1 VGPTLRELREAAES
15 CARIG
20 GAVLRDAR
28 AAGPNEVREKGRH
41 DFVTEVD
48 AASEAAIA
56 AALRERFPGHFL
68 LAEEAAAGAG
78 SWRAV
83 PLRETGSGDGGAEP
97 ELAAGAESAA
107 GFASEGAVEATDGRS
122 RGDAAPRPD
131 RIEWIVDPLDGTTN
145 FIHGFPVFAVS
156 IAARGPDGLLAG
168 VVYDP
173 TRDELFSAARGEGAR
188 LNGEAIRVSAVS
200 EPARALVGTGFPFR
214 NARFTE
220 PYLES
225 FERVFAAVSDIRRA
239 GSASVDLAYVA
250 CGRLD
255 GFWELGLSP
264 WDTAAGW
271 LLIEEAGG
279 VVTDDRGGS
288 DVFGRGHVVAGGPA
302 VHRTLLEIARTS
314 FGEKVE
320 PRAGAADVPGARR

>member
-1 VGPTLRELREAAES
+1 VPTSVRELRETAEH
-15 CARIG
+15 CARVG

-28 AAGPNEVREKGRH
+28 AAGPSQVREKGRH

-56 AALRERFPGHFL
+56 AELRRRFPDHFL

-78 SWRAV
+78 SWRAQPLSDGARPDPGVV
-83 PLRETGSGDGGAEP
+83 PGNGAPKADGGDGG
-97 ELAAGAESAA
+97 SAPR
-107 GFASEGAVEATDGRS
+107 V
-122 RGDAAPRPD
+122 DAAAAAPGRV
-131 RIEWIVDPLDGTTN
+131 EWIVDPLDGTTN

-156 IAARGPDGLLAG
+156 VAARSSEGILAG
-168 VVYDP
+168 AVYDP
-173 TRDELFSAARGEGAR
+173 TRDELFSAARGEGAW
-188 LNGEAIRVSAVS
+188 LNGEAIHVSAVADPS
-200 EPARALVGTGFPFR
+200 RALVGTGFPFR

-220 PYLES
+220 PYLDS

-279 VVTDDRGGS
+279 VVTDDRGGPE
-288 DVFGRGHVVAGGPA
+288 VFGRGHVVAGGPA
-302 VHRTLLEIARTS
+302 VHRTLLEIARAC
-314 FGEKVE
+314 FGERVE
-320 PRAGAADVPGARR
+320 PRGAAAR

>member
-1 VGPTLRELREAAES
+1 MEPSLRELRETAER

-28 AAGPNEVREKGRH
+28 SAGPSEVREKGRH

-48 AASEAAIA
+48 AASEAAIT

-78 SWRAV
+78 SWRAQPLSDPAPV
-83 PLRETGSGDGGAEP
+83 PGL
-97 ELAAGAESAA
+97 AGAGSAGFRSAA
-107 GFASEGAVEATDGRS
+107 DADRASDGRQAGTE
-122 RGDAAPRPD
+122 RIE

-156 IAARGPDGLLAG
+156 IAARGPDGLLVG

-188 LNGEAIRVSAVS
+188 LNGEAIRVSTVAD
-200 EPARALVGTGFPFR
+200 PARALVGTGFPFR

-288 DVFGRGHVVAGGPA
+288 EVFGRGHVVAGGPA

-320 PRAGAADVPGARR
+320 PRAAAPDVSGASR

>member
-1 VGPTLRELREAAES
+1 VGPTLRELRETAER

-28 AAGPNEVREKGRH
+28 VAGPNEVREKGRH

-48 AASEAAIA
+48 AASESAIA
-56 AALRERFPGHFL
+56 GALRERFPGHFL

-78 SWRAV
+78 SWRAQ
-83 PLRETGSGDGGAEP
+83 PLTDPAPASGLAGSDS
-97 ELAAGAESAA
+97 AGLRSAA
-107 GFASEGAVEATDGRS
+107 DADRASDGRHA
-122 RGDAAPRPD
+122 GTE

-200 EPARALVGTGFPFR
+200 DPARALVGTGFPFR

-271 LLIEEAGG
+271 LLIAEAGG

-302 VHRTLLEIARTS
+302 VHRTLLEIARAS

-320 PRAGAADVPGARR
+320 PRAAAADVPGARR